1 MTIPSWLEA
10 GAHEIVSPLGAG
22 GMVVRL
28 GAPADRAS
36 RLQVLGSAA
45 GARPVLRCQPVSTV
59 RFAAEAS

>member
-36 RLQVLGSAA
+36 RL
-45 GARPVLRCQPVSTV
+45 
-59 RFAAEAS
+59 